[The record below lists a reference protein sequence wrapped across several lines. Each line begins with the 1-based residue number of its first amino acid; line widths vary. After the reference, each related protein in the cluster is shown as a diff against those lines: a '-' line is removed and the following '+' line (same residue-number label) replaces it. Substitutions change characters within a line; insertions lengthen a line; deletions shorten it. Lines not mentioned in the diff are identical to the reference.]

1 MRTSFKKQKNFKNL
15 WPGGEAGLMRDPNA
29 FDLGGDACLDARE
42 LLIALLQPK
51 GKHAGVNDDSNL
63 K

>member
-1 MRTSFKKQKNFKNL
+1 
-15 WPGGEAGLMRDPNA
+15 MRDPNA

-51 GKHAGVNDDSNL
+51 GKHAGVDDDSNL
-63 K
+63 KQSAKLWINNKRH